1 MVYYRDKELIIR
13 DMIPADARAI
23 TDGEIAQGWRQTIE
37 KYELRLRDQR
47 DGKCVALVA
56 EYEGE
61 AAGYIHVY
69 PNSDDGPFAGMGY
82 PEIIDFGVLEKFR
95 RRDRGPLRGAAQRVR
110 QRPAHV
116 RHKGLCPGRLRGVV
130 QRKGARTRRCL
141 PK

>member
-13 DMIPADARAI
+13 DMIPADALAI

-37 KYELRLRDQR
+37 KYERRLRDQR
-47 DGKCVALVA
+47 DGKCMAIVA
-56 EYEGE
+56 EYGGE

-95 RRDRGPLRGAAQRVR
+95 R
-110 QRPAHV
+110 
-116 RHKGLCPGRLRGVV
+116 
-130 QRKGARTRRCL
+130 
-141 PK
+141 